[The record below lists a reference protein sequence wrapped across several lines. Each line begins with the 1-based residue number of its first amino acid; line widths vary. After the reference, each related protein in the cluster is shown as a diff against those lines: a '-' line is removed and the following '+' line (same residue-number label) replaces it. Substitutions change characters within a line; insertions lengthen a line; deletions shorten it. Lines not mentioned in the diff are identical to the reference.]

1 MPTDAVRPEE
11 ERISL
16 LWARPEHASEI
27 ARLHGRLFSEA
38 WDAGAIETML
48 AHPGSIALVAT
59 GKGGPTDM
67 CGFALA
73 QVAADEAEILTIGV
87 RPESQRR
94 GVAAKLVAGLLRAG
108 KNAGGQKMHLEV
120 AESNAAALALYR
132 KCGFSEVGRRKG
144 YYARPGGAEDAL
156 RLMRDM

>member
-1 MPTDAVRPEE
+1 MPTDAIRPEE
-11 ERISL
+11 ERVSL
-16 LWARPEHASEI
+16 LWARPEHASQI
-27 ARLHGRLFSEA
+27 AGLHGSLFSDG
-38 WDAGAIETML
+38 WDAAAIEALL

-59 GKGGPTDM
+59 GKGGPADL

-94 GVAAKLVAGLLRAG
+94 GVAVKLVAGLLRAG
-108 KNAGGQKMHLEV
+108 KNAGGQKIHLEV
-120 AESNAAALALYR
+120 AESNTAALALYK
-132 KCGFSEVGRRKG
+132 KCGFAEVGRRKG

>member
-1 MPTDAVRPEE
+1 MPPEATRSE
-11 ERISL
+11 GERVSL
-16 LWARPEHASEI
+16 LWARPEHAAQI
-27 ARLHGRLFSEA
+27 AQLHGALFPEG
-38 WDAGAIETML
+38 WDTATIEGLL

-59 GKGGPTDM
+59 GNGGPADL

-94 GVAAKLVAGLLRAG
+94 GVAEKLVAGLLRAG
-108 KNAGGQKMHLEV
+108 KNAGGQQMHLEV
-120 AESNAAALALYR
+120 AESNVAALALYR
-132 KCGFSEVGRRKG
+132 KCGFSEAGRRKG

-156 RLMRDM
+156 RLIRQV

>member
-16 LWARPEHASEI
+16 LWARPEHASQI
-27 ARLHGRLFSEA
+27 AGLHGSLFSDG
-38 WDAGAIETML
+38 WDAAAIEALL

-59 GKGGPTDM
+59 GKGGPADV

-94 GVAAKLVAGLLRAG
+94 GVAAKLVAVL
-108 KNAGGQKMHLEV
+108 GGPLGDELAVELGV
-120 AESNAAALALYR
+120 AVHGSSTNGVQR
-132 KCGFSEVGRRKG
+132 
-144 YYARPGGAEDAL
+144 
-156 RLMRDM
+156 